1 MTRYVMYLP
10 MLPILLAHLA
20 GVVVAVILLVR
31 HRGTPSILALVG
43 FAVLLLLDLLN
54 FAREPLIRFLSSRVG
69 MRQFVLVN
77 TSVGCCCSIFN
88 IIAVVCLIVAIWQ
101 AVSGAAEA
109 V

>member
-1 MTRYVMYLP
+1 

-20 GVVVAVILLVR
+20 GVVVAVILLTR
-31 HRGTPSILALVG
+31 HRGTPAILALVG
-43 FAVLLLLDLLN
+43 FAVLFLLDLAS
-54 FAREPLIRFLSSRVG
+54 FAREPLIRFLSSQVG

-88 IIAVVCLIVAIWQ
+88 IIAVVCLIIALWQ